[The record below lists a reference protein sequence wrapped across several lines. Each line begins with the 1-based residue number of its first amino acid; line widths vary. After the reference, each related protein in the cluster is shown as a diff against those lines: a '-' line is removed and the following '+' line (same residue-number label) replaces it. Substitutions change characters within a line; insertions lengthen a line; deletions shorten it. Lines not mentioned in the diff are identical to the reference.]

1 MRNSESQR
9 ANRPVNGVERRPA
22 SSMQKQLRELTFLYE
37 TSQVLAATLDLD
49 SMLQSLIT
57 QVRDYFQVD
66 AVSVALLDEETG
78 PDLAGA
84 GELVFRIAV
93 GEAADEVIGLRL
105 AAGQGI
111 AGWVL
116 QTGEPALV
124 AAAHDDA
131 RFYPGVD
138 DRTDFFTRMMLAV
151 PIKDEGRAIGVIEA
165 INPTTGTF
173 DEDAQRLLRAMADLA
188 AAAIRNAELYERV
201 RQAER
206 RYESLFNESTDPVI
220 VMDLEGKIL
229 NLNQRAVEVFR
240 RSREQLL
247 GEDPC
252 DLFGMPRETYRDTL
266 QQLREGKRMNLE
278 MKIPFGEEFRTLE
291 THVAKI
297 DYGERE
303 AIQWIGHDISERVE
317 LERMRDDL
325 THMII
330 HDLRNPLGNIVS
342 SLQMMHTAFIE
353 HDDTLPVL
361 EVLHI
366 AIRNSKK
373 LSQLIDSLLDL
384 RRLEA
389 GKAELRKAFAN
400 PRSLVREAVEL
411 IQPLVL
417 KKRQNLALQIAP
429 GLPELSV
436 DRDMMT
442 RVLTNLLDNAIKF
455 APLEGHI
462 TVGVERQEDAVL
474 FAVSND
480 GPDIPS
486 EYRQR
491 IFDRFTRLKD
501 AEGVKGT
508 GLGLAFCKLAVEAH
522 GGRIWVES
530 EAGQGSCFKF
540 TLPLSSAP
548 ADDEA

>member
-1 MRNSESQR
+1 MSQHTNQETGEL
-9 ANRPVNGVERRPA
+9 ALNDAEL
-22 SSMQKQLRELTFLYE
+22 SSMPSVQKQLRELAFLYE

-78 PDLAGA
+78 D
-84 GELVFRIAV
+84 LVFRIAV
-93 GEAADEVIGLRL
+93 GEASDEVLGLRL
-105 AAGQGI
+105 AVGQGI
-111 AGWVL
+111 AGWVV

-124 AAAHDDA
+124 AKAHA
-131 RFYPGVD
+131 NGRFYPGVD
-138 DRTDFFTRMMLAV
+138 DMTGFHTRTMLAV
-151 PIKDEGRAIGVIEA
+151 PIKDEERAIGVIEA
-165 INPTTGTF
+165 INPAAGTF
-173 DEDAQRLLRAMADLA
+173 DEDARRLLRAMADLA
-188 AAAIRNAELYERV
+188 AAAIRNAELYDRV
-201 RQAER
+201 WQAER
-206 RYESLFNESTDPVI
+206 RYESLFNESTDPVV
-220 VMDLEGKIL
+220 VMDLDGKIL
-229 NLNQRAVEVFR
+229 NLNQRAVEVFGHP
-240 RSREQLL
+240 REQLL
-247 GEDPC
+247 GIDPC
-252 DLFGMPRETYRDTL
+252 DLFGMPQEAYQDALR
-266 QQLREGKRMNLE
+266 QLREGKRLNLE
-278 MKIPFGEEFRTLE
+278 MRVPFGKELRTLE
-291 THVAKI
+291 THIVKI
-297 DYGERE
+297 DYGGRE

-325 THMII
+325 THMIV

-342 SLQMMHTAFIE
+342 SLQMMHTAFTD

-389 GKAELRKAFAN
+389 GKAELHKA
-400 PRSLVREAVEL
+400 LVDPSALAQEAIEL

-417 KKRQNLALQIAP
+417 KKKQNLALQIAS
-429 GLPELSV
+429 GLPEIPV
-436 DRDMMT
+436 DHDMMT
-442 RVLTNLLDNAIKF
+442 RVLTNLLDNAVKF

-462 TVGVERQEDAVL
+462 TVGVELKGDEVL

-480 GPDIPS
+480 GPDIPP

-522 GGRIWVES
+522 GGHIWVES
-530 EAGQGSCFKF
+530 EVGQGSCFKF
-540 TLPLSSAP
+540 TLPLSPAP
-548 ADDEA
+548 ADDES

>member
-1 MRNSESQR
+1 MSQHTNQETGEL
-9 ANRPVNGVERRPA
+9 ALNDVEWSPMP
-22 SSMQKQLRELTFLYE
+22 SVQKQLRELAFLYE

-78 PDLAGA
+78 D
-84 GELVFRIAV
+84 LVFRIAV
-93 GEAADEVIGLRL
+93 GEASDEVLGLRL
-105 AAGQGI
+105 AVGQGI
-111 AGWVL
+111 AGWVV
-116 QTGEPALV
+116 QTGEPVLV
-124 AAAHDDA
+124 HAAHDDA
-131 RFYPGVD
+131 RFYSGID
-138 DRTDFFTRMMLAV
+138 DRTDFYTRTMLAV
-151 PIKDEGRAIGVIEA
+151 PIKDENRAIGVIEA
-165 INPTTGTF
+165 INPAAGIF
-173 DEDAQRLLRAMADLA
+173 DEDARRLLRAMADLA
-188 AAAIRNAELYERV
+188 AAAIRNAELYDRV
-201 RQAER
+201 WQAER
-206 RYESLFNESTDPVI
+206 RYESLFNESTDPVV
-220 VMDLEGKIL
+220 VMDLDGKIL

-240 RSREQLL
+240 HPREQLL
-247 GEDPC
+247 GMDPC
-252 DLFGMPRETYRDTL
+252 DLFGMPQEAYQDAL
-266 QQLREGKRMNLE
+266 QQLREGKRLNLE
-278 MKIPFGEEFRTLE
+278 MRVPFGKELRTLE
-291 THVAKI
+291 THIVKI
-297 DYGERE
+297 DYGGRE

-342 SLQMMHTAFIE
+342 SLQMMHAAFTD

-389 GKAELRKAFAN
+389 GKAELRKAFVDPSA
-400 PRSLVREAVEL
+400 LAQEAIEL

-417 KKRQNLALQIAP
+417 KKKQNLALQIAS
-429 GLPELSV
+429 GLPEMPV
-436 DRDMMT
+436 DHDMMT
-442 RVLTNLLDNAIKF
+442 RVLTNLLDNAVKF

-462 TVGVERQEDAVL
+462 TVGVELKGEEVL
-474 FAVSND
+474 FAVAND
-480 GPDIPS
+480 GPDIPP
-486 EYRQR
+486 EYRQH

-522 GGRIWVES
+522 GGHIWVES
-530 EAGQGSCFKF
+530 EVGQGSCFKF
-540 TLPLSSAP
+540 TLPLSPAP
-548 ADDEA
+548 TDDES

>member
-1 MRNSESQR
+1 MSQHTNQETGEL
-9 ANRPVNGVERRPA
+9 ALNDVEWSPMP
-22 SSMQKQLRELTFLYE
+22 SVQKQLRELAFLYE

-78 PDLAGA
+78 D
-84 GELVFRIAV
+84 LVFRIAV
-93 GEAADEVIGLRL
+93 GEASDEVLGLRL
-105 AAGQGI
+105 AVGQGI
-111 AGWVL
+111 AGWVV
-116 QTGEPALV
+116 QTGEPVLV
-124 AAAHDDA
+124 HAAHDDA
-131 RFYPGVD
+131 RFYSGID
-138 DRTDFFTRMMLAV
+138 DRTDFYTRTMLAV
-151 PIKDEGRAIGVIEA
+151 PIKDENRAIGVIEA
-165 INPTTGTF
+165 INPAAGIF
-173 DEDAQRLLRAMADLA
+173 DEDARRLLRAMADLA
-188 AAAIRNAELYERV
+188 AAAIRNAELYDLV
-201 RQAER
+201 WQAER
-206 RYESLFNESTDPVI
+206 RYESLFNESTDPVV
-220 VMDLEGKIL
+220 VMDLDGKIL

-240 RSREQLL
+240 HPREQLL
-247 GEDPC
+247 GMDPC
-252 DLFGMPRETYRDTL
+252 DLFGMPQEAYQDAL
-266 QQLREGKRMNLE
+266 QQLREGKRLNLE
-278 MKIPFGEEFRTLE
+278 MRVPFGKELRTLE
-291 THVAKI
+291 THIVKI
-297 DYGERE
+297 DYGGRE

-342 SLQMMHTAFIE
+342 SLQMMHAAFTD

-389 GKAELRKAFAN
+389 GKAELRKAFVDPSA
-400 PRSLVREAVEL
+400 LAQEAIEL

-417 KKRQNLALQIAP
+417 KKKQNLALQIAS
-429 GLPELSV
+429 GLPEMPV
-436 DRDMMT
+436 DHDMMT
-442 RVLTNLLDNAIKF
+442 RVLTNLLDNAVKF

-462 TVGVERQEDAVL
+462 TVGVELKGEEVL
-474 FAVSND
+474 FAVAND
-480 GPDIPS
+480 GPDIPP
-486 EYRQR
+486 EYRQH

-522 GGRIWVES
+522 GGHIWVES
-530 EAGQGSCFKF
+530 EVGQGSCFKF
-540 TLPLSSAP
+540 TLPLSPAP
-548 ADDEA
+548 TDDES